1 MPQITR
7 TLRVACPMERV
18 KEILFSAERLGLLF
32 HTVERTEGTREQ
44 ADWYLKT
51 AFRVTLGTP
60 SLKCLYETRA
70 GNRAEWRARAQYL
83 EWQGRF
89 HLVPRDDDATDVEV
103 QLKIED
109 TGPLAVP
116 HNALIGVQISNV
128 LSMFERNLNKAL
140 EGCHG

>member
-7 TLRVACPMERV
+7 TLRVPCTMDRV
-18 KEILFSAERLGLLF
+18 KEILFSARRLGLLF
-32 HTVERTEGTREQ
+32 HTVERTEGSPDQ
-44 ADWYLKT
+44 ADWYLKR
-51 AFRVTLGTP
+51 AFRITLGTP
-60 SLKCLYETRA
+60 LLKCSFESRT

-83 EWQGRF
+83 EWYGRF
-89 HLVPRDDDATDVEV
+89 HLVPGDQSATEVEV

-116 HNALIGVQISNV
+116 HNALIGVQIGNV
-128 LSMFERNLNKAL
+128 LSMFERNLKEAL